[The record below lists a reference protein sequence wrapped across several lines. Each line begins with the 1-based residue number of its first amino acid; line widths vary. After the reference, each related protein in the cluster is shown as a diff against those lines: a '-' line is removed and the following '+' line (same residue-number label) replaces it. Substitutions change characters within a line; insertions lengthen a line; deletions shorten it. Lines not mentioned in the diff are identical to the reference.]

1 MKDYIFS
8 ASEKLQLD
16 PAKLRKY
23 CDKRI
28 SKLEKYVPKKA
39 RESAE
44 WSVRFTLADDK
55 RNKTCTV
62 KLALPHETL
71 VVTESAEHAY
81 SALDIA
87 ALDMKRKLQDY
98 KTKHD
103 THSFRHRLAR
113 SIRKNR

>member
-1 MKDYIFS
+1 MKDYVFS

-16 PAKLRKY
+16 SAKLRKY

-28 SKLEKYVPKKA
+28 GKLEKYVPRKA
-39 RESAE
+39 RESSD

-87 ALDMKRKLQDY
+87 VLDMKRKIQDY

-103 THSFRHRLAR
+103 THGLRHRLAR
-113 SIRKNR
+113 SLRKSR